1 MVFQT
6 KTPKQG
12 CFVPW
17 VFSRGYNFIF
27 ANITSRN
34 ANLMSSR
41 AFPLLRYKQRKLLYV
56 TMTQKVIVSSL
67 THWGCIMFY
76 DWSHYSLY
84 LSPFHLHHFVR
95 NVHVMSICHIPSYLC
110 VLNVPAA
117 YWLHF
122 ITWLLHECPTF
133 APIKL
138 ISFVEE
144 NSISRLQCQYSG
156 FIPWPPRWW
165 SSHYLV
171 LIMTLKDVGEIFK
184 ELDVINIKDP
194 NLSWT

>member
-1 MVFQT
+1 M
-6 KTPKQG
+6 
-12 CFVPW
+12 
-17 VFSRGYNFIF
+17 GYNFIF

-34 ANLMSSR
+34 ANPMSSR
-41 AFPLLRYKQRKLLYV
+41 AFPLWKYKQRKLLSV
-56 TMTQKVIVSSL
+56 TMTQKVIFSSL
-67 THWGCIMFY
+67 IHWGCIMVY
-76 DWSHYSLY
+76 NWSHYSFY
-84 LSPFHLHHFVR
+84 FSPLHLHHFGWK
-95 NVHVMSICHIPSYLC
+95 VHVIGTCHIPSCLC

-138 ISFVEE
+138 ISFVEA
-144 NSISRLQCQYSG
+144 NSISRLQCQYFG

-165 SSHYLV
+165 SSCYLV
-171 LIMTLKDVGEIFK
+171 LIMTLNDVGEIVK